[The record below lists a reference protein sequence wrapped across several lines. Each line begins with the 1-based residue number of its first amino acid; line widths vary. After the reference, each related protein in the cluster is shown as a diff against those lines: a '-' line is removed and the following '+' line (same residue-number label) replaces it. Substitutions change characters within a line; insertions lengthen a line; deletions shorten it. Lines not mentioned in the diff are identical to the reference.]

1 METRRLKEITKRR
14 IVNDNTTK
22 ISVADKFVLFF
33 LLVFIFTMV
42 FKAIEL
48 SIFDIPAEVYLAN
61 KWNFLQKWII
71 LGTLASSVMTTMYAI
86 INDFG
91 KVRAKTIILSGD
103 FDILKLKVESIQKD
117 VDFHKSRNHVVKF
130 NDYGISIKV
139 PDMHISKYNI
149 GDEFYIPVR
158 LNDEEAIVTYKE
170 YSVKEYKLAV
180 YEDVKLDKNTTKIS
194 GEDIA

>member
-1 METRRLKEITKRR
+1 MENRKIKEITKRR
-14 IVNDNTTK
+14 IANDNTTK

-33 LLVFIFTMV
+33 LLIFIFTLV
-42 FKAIEL
+42 FKAVEL

-61 KWNFLQKWII
+61 KWSFLQKWII

-103 FDILKLKVESIQKD
+103 FDILKLKIESIQKD
-117 VDFHKSRNHVVKF
+117 NDFYKSRNHVVKF
-130 NDYGISIKV
+130 NEYGIKIKV
-139 PDMHISKYNI
+139 PDMNISKYNI

-170 YSVKEYKLAV
+170 YSAKEYKLAV
-180 YEDVKLDKNTTKIS
+180 YEDVKIDKNTTKIS
-194 GEDIA
+194 GDDIA